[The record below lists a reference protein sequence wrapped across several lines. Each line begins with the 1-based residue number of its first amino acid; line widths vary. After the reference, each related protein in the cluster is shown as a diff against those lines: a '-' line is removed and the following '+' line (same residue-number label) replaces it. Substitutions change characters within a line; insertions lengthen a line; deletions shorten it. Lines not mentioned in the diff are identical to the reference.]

1 MADIVLNG
9 DTSGAITVSAPAV
22 AGTNTLTL
30 PATTGTVLDDN
41 SSLDAANLTG
51 ALPAISGASLTGLTA
66 SQMPAGSVLQVISG
80 EKGSTFVGTSVDD
93 NGGYFIDVTGY
104 SATITPAST
113 SNKILVTVHAYI
125 GQTTVAGG
133 YQQSLRIR
141 QGTNYPFAGTSEGGR
156 PTTSARVSNYVG
168 NTHWMGMISG
178 SWLHSPSSTS
188 ALTYQVQLGGYSASP
203 IVYLNRSEAFQ
214 VFGTGNYDT
223 MPLSTIT
230 LMEIA
235 G

>member
-1 MADIVLNG
+1 MTIINGTTGIDKIQDGSVHDADI
-9 DTSGAITVSAPAV
+9 DSVSA
-22 AGTNTLTL
+22 
-30 PATTGTVLDDN
+30 
-41 SSLDAANLTG
+41 SKLTG
-51 ALPAISGASLTGLTA
+51 SLPAISGASLTGLTA

-80 EKGSTFVGTSVDD
+80 EKGSSFSGTSVVD

-113 SNKILVTVHAYI
+113 SNKILVMIHAYV
-125 GQTTVAGG
+125 GQSTVASG
-133 YQQSLRIR
+133 YQQHIRIR

-188 ALTYQVQLGGYSASP
+188 ALTYQVQLGGYSGTP

-214 VFGTGNYDT
+214 SNASNYDT

>member
-41 SSLDAANLTG
+41 SSLDATKLTG

-66 SQMPAGSVLQVISG
+66 SQLPAGSVLQVISG
-80 EKGSTFVGTSVDD
+80 EKGSTFVGTSVVD

-125 GQTTVAGG
+125 GQTSVASG

-188 ALTYQVQLGGYSASP
+188 ALTYQVQLGGYSGTP

-214 VFGTGNYDT
+214 AAAGNYDT

>member
-1 MADIVLNG
+1 MTIINGTTGIDKIQDGSVHDADI
-9 DTSGAITVSAPAV
+9 DSVSA
-22 AGTNTLTL
+22 
-30 PATTGTVLDDN
+30 
-41 SSLDAANLTG
+41 SKLTG

-80 EKGSTFVGTSVDD
+80 EKGSTFSGTSVLD

-113 SNKILVTVHAYI
+113 SNKILVMVHAYVGMTI
-125 GQTTVAGG
+125 TASG

-141 QGTNYPFAGTSEGGR
+141 RGATYPFLGDVEGGR
-156 PTTSARVSNYVG
+156 PVTSARINSYLNGTYAM
-168 NTHWMGMISG
+168 NMISG
-178 SWLHSPSSTS
+178 AWIESPSSTS
-188 ALTYQVQLGGYSASP
+188 ALTYQVQLGGYSGSP
-203 IVYLNRSEAFQ
+203 IVYLNRQETFQ
-214 VFGTGNYDT
+214 ASANNYDT
-223 MPLSTIT
+223 IPLSTIT